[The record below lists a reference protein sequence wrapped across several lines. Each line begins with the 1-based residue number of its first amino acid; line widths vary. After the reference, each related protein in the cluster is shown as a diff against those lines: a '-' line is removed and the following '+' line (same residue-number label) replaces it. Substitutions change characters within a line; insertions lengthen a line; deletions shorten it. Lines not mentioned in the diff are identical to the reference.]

1 MTRAIR
7 RFLLGRCRGPGLPDR
22 RESDLTHYVK
32 SLKNL
37 ISSQRRGI
45 GGGLL
50 RADSREGYARWAK
63 HDNDQQNTHRKRIMT
78 LGVDGKQ
85 NGRARNSTPVKWTSP
100 NSA

>member
-45 GGGLL
+45 GGALL
-50 RADSREGYARWAK
+50 RADSRAGYARWAK
-63 HDNDQQNTHRKRIMT
+63 HVIDLHCPPRKGL
-78 LGVDGKQ
+78 LGRGGAGKRRGRDGPDW
-85 NGRARNSTPVKWTSP
+85 GVAGLVV
-100 NSA
+100 

>member
-37 ISSQRRGI
+37 ISSQRRGV
-45 GGGLL
+45 GGDLL
-50 RADSREGYARWAK
+50 RVDSCADFRARQNTSLVSIVLPTWVQCHAGYAEK
-63 HDNDQQNTHRKRIMT
+63 DVIFMT
-78 LGVDGKQ
+78 LARGVHDFFF
-85 NGRARNSTPVKWTSP
+85 T
-100 NSA
+100 